1 MARKATNSVTKR
13 GVNIGKSSF
22 HLIGL
27 DGRCG
32 STTDSTDSPAIRP
45 LIPQKQTKTMRKR
58 KWRLECLLLGEKRTL
73 HVRSCQ
79 DRS

>member
-1 MARKATNSVTKR
+1 MIDFR
-13 GVNIGKSSF
+13 F
-22 HLIGL
+22 
-27 DGRCG
+27 G

-58 KWRLECLLLGEKRTL
+58 KWRLECRLSGVKQTL
-73 HVRSCQ
+73 FVRGCQ

>member
-1 MARKATNSVTKR
+1 MAINVR
-13 GVNIGKSSF
+13 F
-22 HLIGL
+22 
-27 DGRCG
+27 G

-58 KWRLECLLLGEKRTL
+58 KWRLECLLLGEERTL
-73 HVRSCQ
+73 LVRSCQ